1 MNLMDCYR
9 HAAYMFNMNSIAM
22 LARHEPPEKIEA
34 YRREFEAFFE
44 KYLEHDKKRG
54 CVG

>member
-34 YRREFEAFFE
+34 WFSHVGLLHQTSEFG
-44 KYLEHDKKRG
+44 K
-54 CVG
+54 